1 METISIYYPNKNIH
15 LSKYSDEVTYVF
27 IKIANNKKSYLVD
40 TYSLNNNVYTNIKLL
55 LDLLKKDSTIYLRL
69 MKALEKLE
77 NSKNEYRP
85 SKKVTKRICLM
96 LGSKFYRYFS
106 IEPFEDRYCD
116 VDFNERKLFKNKE
129 DVIYLRL

>member
-1 METISIYYPNKNIH
+1 METISIYYSNKNIH
-15 LSKYSDEVTYVF
+15 LTKISNEVTYVF
-27 IKIANNKKSYLVD
+27 TKIANNKKSYLVD

-77 NSKNEYRP
+77 NSKYKYRP
-85 SKKVTKRICLM
+85 SKKVTKRICLT

-106 IEPFEDRYCD
+106 IELFEDSYCD

-129 DVIYLRL
+129 DAIYLRL

>member
-1 METISIYYPNKNIH
+1 METISIYYSNKYIH
-15 LSKYSDEVTYVF
+15 LTKISNEVTYVF
-27 IKIANNKKSYLVD
+27 TKIANNKKSYLVD

-77 NSKNEYRP
+77 NSKNKYRP
-85 SKKVTKRICLM
+85 SKKVTKRICPM
-96 LGSKFYRYFS
+96 LGGTFYRYFG
-106 IEPFEDRYCD
+106 IESFEGRYCD

-129 DVIYLRL
+129 DAIYLRL

>member
-15 LSKYSDEVTYVF
+15 LTKNSNEMTYVF
-27 IKIANNKKSYLVD
+27 TKIANNKKSYLVD
-40 TYSLNNNVYTNIKLL
+40 TYSLNNKVHTNIKSL

-77 NSKNEYRP
+77 NSKNKYRP

-96 LGSKFYRYFS
+96 LGSKFYRYFG
-106 IEPFEDRYCD
+106 IESFEDRYCD
-116 VDFNERKLFKNKE
+116 IDFNERKLFKNKE
-129 DVIYLRL
+129 DAIYLRL

>member
-40 TYSLNNNVYTNIKLL
+40 TYSLNNKVHTNIKSL

-77 NSKNEYRP
+77 NSKNKYRP
-85 SKKVTKRICLM
+85 LKKVTKRICLM

-106 IEPFEDRYCD
+106 IEPFEDRYCE

-129 DVIYLRL
+129 DAIYLRL

>member
-106 IEPFEDRYCD
+106 IEPFEDRYCE
-116 VDFNERKLFKNKE
+116 VDLNERKLFKNKE
-129 DVIYLRL
+129 DAIYLRL

>member
-15 LSKYSDEVTYVF
+15 LTKNSNEMTYVF
-27 IKIANNKKSYLVD
+27 TKIANNKKSYLVD
-40 TYSLNNNVYTNIKLL
+40 TYSLNNKVHTNIKSL

-77 NSKNEYRP
+77 NSKNKYRP
-85 SKKVTKRICLM
+85 LKKVTKRICLM
-96 LGSKFYRYFS
+96 LGSKFYRYFN